1 MLSKCKIERS
11 QVKFFS
17 IDDFFLKFIINILIY
32 LLYFLFF
39 LNIFFFS
46 VNNLL

>member
-17 IDDFFLKFIINILIY
+17 IDDFVIQDH
-32 LLYFLFF
+32 LLEK
-39 LNIFFFS
+39 
-46 VNNLL
+46 

>member
-17 IDDFFLKFIINILIY
+17 IDDFVIQDHLLEKIDFVLDFTKIYDFI
-32 LLYFLFF
+32 
-39 LNIFFFS
+39 
-46 VNNLL
+46 